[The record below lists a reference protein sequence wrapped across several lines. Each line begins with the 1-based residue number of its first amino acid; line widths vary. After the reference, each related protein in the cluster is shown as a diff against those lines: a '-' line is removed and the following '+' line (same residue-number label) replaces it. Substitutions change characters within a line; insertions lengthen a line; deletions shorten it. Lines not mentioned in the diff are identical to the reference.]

1 MEYVTLGSTAREVSR
16 LGFGGATAGLRN
28 YLREFDPDKP
38 EDRKPVVAAIRRA
51 RELGVNYFDT
61 AAGYGD
67 GASERI
73 FGEALQDEDPE
84 DIFLAS
90 KAGVWKPEGVRAS
103 LEQSLENL
111 RRDWIDLLQVHGTVY
126 HDEHVEA
133 VLRDGGMLDRMEKMR
148 EEGLI
153 KHIGFTVEAQNK
165 QLYQLLETGRFDVI
179 QVCYNFIFQHPYDP
193 SWQSGS
199 LYDAEALGMGIVA
212 MRSTTCG
219 TFQKWVQAVNPE
231 NTHDYTPDL
240 IQFEFSNPLVDVA
253 LVGMS
258 SPERVEQNVALCE
271 DKTGRVD
278 LEDMHERYV

>member
-1 MEYVTLGSTAREVSR
+1 MEYAILGKTTRKVSR

-28 YLREFDPDKP
+28 YLREFDPDRA
-38 EDRKPVVAAIRRA
+38 EDREPMIAAIRRA
-51 RELGVNYFDT
+51 CELGVNYFDT
-61 AAGYGD
+61 AAGYGE

-73 FGEALQDEDPE
+73 FGEALQDRDPE
-84 DIFLAS
+84 DIFLAT
-90 KAGVWKPEGVRAS
+90 KAGVWKADQVRAS
-103 LEQSLENL
+103 LERSLQNL

-126 HDEHVEA
+126 NDQHVEA
-133 VLRDGGMLDRMEKMR
+133 VLCDGGMLDQMEQMR

-153 KHIGFTVEAQNK
+153 KYLGFTVEAQNK
-165 QLYQLLETGRFDVI
+165 QLYQLLETGRFDVV

-193 SWQSGS
+193 SWKSGS

-219 TFQKWVQAVNPE
+219 TFQKWIKMVNPE
-231 NTHDYTPDL
+231 NTFNYTPAL
-240 IQFEFSNPLVDVA
+240 IQFEFSNPLLDVA

-278 LEDMHERYV
+278 IDELHQRYV